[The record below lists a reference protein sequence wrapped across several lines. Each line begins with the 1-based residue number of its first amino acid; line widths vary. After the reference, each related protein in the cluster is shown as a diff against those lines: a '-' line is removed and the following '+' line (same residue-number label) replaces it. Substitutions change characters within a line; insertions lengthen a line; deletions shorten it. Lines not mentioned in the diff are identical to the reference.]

1 MSVLRLGAPP
11 AGAGEVAREATA
23 FAHGSPAV
31 VAQLVAN
38 GSSRLVASDLHGR
51 MMRADASRGP
61 DPEAAAARH
70 LEHFKRLKSAGD
82 DSGAALAADD
92 AAAHLLQRIP
102 DLEQSE
108 TAPALQARITAL
120 ARDIGYGPILERT
133 LAGPAKALSRAARE
147 GRFDDVLLLA
157 RDADPARVDEA
168 LGWAAFGGQDAVV
181 KLLTARATIAGI
193 NDAWAMASSG
203 GQLSTVAQLLA
214 DGASVHHDDDAALR
228 SAARN
233 GHASVITFLLD
244 PARGRNRAN
253 VHARDDG
260 ALHAAAYF
268 GHAAAVNQLIAH
280 GANVN
285 AGDSKALRA
294 AAGEGHADVAAQ
306 LHAAGARLT
315 AGGAEFIMAAD
326 RGYTDIIRTLV
337 AAGTPVNMQRGAAL
351 LAAVL
356 GGHERTVAALL
367 DLGADPDVRN
377 GAALRYARERGYA
390 AIEKLLLAKAARR

>member
-1 MSVLRLGAPP
+1 MI
-11 AGAGEVAREATA
+11 
-23 FAHGSPAV
+23 
-31 VAQLVAN
+31 AN
-38 GSSRLVASDLHGR
+38 GNRNLVASELHAQ
-51 MMRADASRGP
+51 MMRADALRGP

-70 LEHFKRLKSAGD
+70 LERFKRSKRGGD
-82 DSGAALAADD
+82 DAGAALAADD

-108 TAPALQARITAL
+108 SAPALQARITAL
-120 ARDIGYGPILERT
+120 AREIGFGPFLEQT
-133 LAGPAKALSRAARE
+133 LAPPARALSRAAYA
-147 GRFDDVLLLA
+147 GIFDDVLQLA

-181 KLLTARATIAGI
+181 KLLTARASIGGLDGAL
-193 NDAWAMASSG
+193 AMAASG
-203 GQLSTVAQLLA
+203 GHLSTVAQLLA

-244 PARGRNRAN
+244 PARGRNRAD

-268 GHAAAVNQLIAH
+268 GHSAAVAQLIAG
-280 GANVN
+280 GAAVN

-315 AGGAEFIMAAD
+315 AGGAEFLVAAE
-326 RGYTDIIRTLV
+326 RGYTDIVRTLV
-337 AAGTPVNMQRGAAL
+337 AAGTDVNMQRGAAL
-351 LAAVL
+351 LAAAP
-356 GGHERTVAALL
+356 GGRASSRRDATR
-367 DLGADPDVRN
+367 GADA
-377 GAALRYARERGYA
+377 GTYCARPHREARCRRWTPA
-390 AIEKLLLAKAARR
+390 PPSAARRCDGVRYVVKTSSRSPRAGCGCATGPACPPWRPPRRA